1 MTRPLA
7 SSFAFSW
14 AGVLAAVLLAGC
26 ASLEPGAP
34 VVGGD
39 SFAGRLSVRVEPGPS
54 ASARSLT
61 ATFDLRGTP
70 AAGTL
75 GLSTPIGSMLAQARW
90 QPGSVVLVTPQGS
103 RSFADL
109 DSLTREV
116 LGESVPIEAWFD
128 WLHGRPWP
136 GAASTP
142 QPSGAGFRQL
152 GWTVDL
158 SRFAS
163 GAVVATRQEPQ
174 PPVGVRIQLDGS

>member
-1 MTRPLA
+1 MTRPFVDLFA
-7 SSFAFSW
+7 SL
-14 AGVLAAVLLAGC
+14 LAAFLIAGC
-26 ASLEPGAP
+26 ATVEPAAP
-34 VVGGD
+34 VLGGD
-39 SFAGRLSVRVEPGPS
+39 SFAGRLSVRVEPTAS
-54 ASARSLT
+54 TSARSL
-61 ATFDLRGTP
+61 AAAFDLRGTP
-70 AAGTL
+70 TAGTL

-103 RSFADL
+103 RRFADL
-109 DSLTREV
+109 DALTREV

-142 QPSGAGFRQL
+142 QAAGTGFRQL

-158 SRFAS
+158 SRFAA
-163 GAVVATRQEPQ
+163 GAVSATRLEPQ

>member
-1 MTRPLA
+1 MTRLSA
-7 SSFAFSW
+7 SLFASLV
-14 AGVLAAVLLAGC
+14 AVVLIAGC
-26 ASLEPGAP
+26 ASVEPAPP

-39 SFAGRLSVRVEPGPS
+39 SFAGRLSVRVEPTAS
-54 ASARSLT
+54 TSARSLT
-61 ATFDLRGTP
+61 ASFDLRGTP
-70 AAGTL
+70 SAGTL
-75 GLSTPIGSMLAQARW
+75 GLSTPIGSLLAQARW

-103 RSFADL
+103 RRFADL

-142 QPSGAGFRQL
+142 QPAGSGFRQL

-158 SRFAS
+158 SRFAA
-163 GAVVATRQEPQ
+163 GAVSATRLEPQ